1 MTSSTLESRIKA
13 GSSYG
18 SENSRSERSE
28 LDKASMFIP
37 ICKRLQ
43 KRHELV
49 FLLGGQSEATDRFIY
64 ILWYFWGGPTG
75 RLLSRVALRTA
86 RKAIA
91 RVVEVDDFL
100 QALKVAVV
108 HIGLDEIG
116 ARPLVDI
123 SQCGHL
129 ELAVESRSQLR
140 PICIRAKLP
149 ICKKGADSFNYVCR
163 T

>member
-1 MTSSTLESRIKA
+1 MLRKIPGLTGRPGTKPSTR
-13 GSSYG
+13 
-18 SENSRSERSE
+18 
-28 LDKASMFIP
+28 IP
-37 ICKRLQ
+37 ICKGLQ

-49 FLLGGQSEATDRFIY
+49 FLLGGQSQATDRFIY
-64 ILWYFWGGPTG
+64 VLWYFWGGPTG
-75 RLLSRVALRTA
+75 RLLSRGALRTA

-100 QALKVAVV
+100 QALEVAVV

-116 ARPLVDI
+116 ARPFVDI
-123 SQCGHL
+123 SHRAHL

-140 PICIRAKLP
+140 PIRIRVKLR
-149 ICKKGADSFNYVCR
+149 ICKKGGDSFIHVRR